1 MNVKH
6 ELLIAMSFDQAISTL
21 RYRVRSE
28 SASDTHAPATTTT
41 KGTRSSSTET
51 FAAAL
56 GAYVPRLGGLDEP
69 MQGGAHFLGVQV
81 WKDPLTDTMG
91 QGPRA

>member
-1 MNVKH
+1 
-6 ELLIAMSFDQAISTL
+6 MSFDQAISTL

-56 GAYVPRLGGLDEP
+56 GAYVPRLGGLDVP
-69 MQGGAHFLGVQV
+69 LHGGAYYHTVQV
-81 WKDPLTDTMG
+81 YKDPLTDAEFDT
-91 QGPRA
+91 QFEAV